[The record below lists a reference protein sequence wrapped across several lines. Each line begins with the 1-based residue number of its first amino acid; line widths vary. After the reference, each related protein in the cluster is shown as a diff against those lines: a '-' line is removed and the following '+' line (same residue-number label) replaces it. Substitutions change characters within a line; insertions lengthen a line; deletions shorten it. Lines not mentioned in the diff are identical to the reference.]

1 MSRIYYVSTKSGNDQ
16 NDGSLTCPFLTLS
29 AAANRN
35 LEPGDQ
41 ILLER
46 GSVFSGQYLHLT
58 VSGTAEEPITIGAYG
73 EGELPRIEADG
84 NGIWYQNYGTQL

>member
-16 NDGSLTCPFLTLS
+16 NDGSISRPFLTLA

-46 GSVFSGQYLHLT
+46 GSVFSGQYQ
-58 VSGTAEEPITIGAYG
+58 
-73 EGELPRIEADG
+73 G
-84 NGIWYQNYGTQL
+84 NGDVSATVTAPCACGCGVQTSGESESK